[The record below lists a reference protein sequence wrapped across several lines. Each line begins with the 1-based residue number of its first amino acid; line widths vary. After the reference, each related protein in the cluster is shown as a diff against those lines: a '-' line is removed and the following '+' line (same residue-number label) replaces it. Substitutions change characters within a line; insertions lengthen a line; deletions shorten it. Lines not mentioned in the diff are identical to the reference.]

1 MHLYLRLTMYM
12 YLSRGWFKCNFK
24 NRGSSS
30 GNSFLIIWTPQYLVE
45 LWIVFLDGV
54 AINIQ
59 WKICQKS
66 NYQLKVKETKSNPS
80 SGAVKQTV
88 LIAYFYVWLVNNN
101 CCKVKL
107 KLLVFDIFIWQQFAD
122 YSIFQYYCGFGHPE
136 QVFSSSN
143 PQVKKNDLCDSI
155 T

>member
-1 MHLYLRLTMYM
+1 MQFQESWEQFRAQFVL
-12 YLSRGWFKCNFK
+12 
-24 NRGSSS
+24 
-30 GNSFLIIWTPQYLVE
+30 LIIWTLV
-45 LWIVFLDGV
+45 LSARAVDSVFGWCCNL
-54 AINIQ
+54 NIQ

-107 KLLVFDIFIWQQFAD
+107 KLLVFDIFICQQFAD

>member
-1 MHLYLRLTMYM
+1 M
-12 YLSRGWFKCNFK
+12 
-24 NRGSSS
+24 
-30 GNSFLIIWTPQYLVE
+30 
-45 LWIVFLDGV
+45 FLDGV

-107 KLLVFDIFIWQQFAD
+107 KLLIFDIFIWQQFAD
-122 YSIFQYYCGFGHPE
+122 YIAY
-136 QVFSSSN
+136 FSTIVVLAIQSRFF
-143 PQVKKNDLCDSI
+143 PVLILGEKE
-155 T
+155 